1 MNNIVIG
8 IVANPMDID
17 NKSYECIVRNNL
29 KYLDNKCSYI
39 GIIQFDKNGIKDSNV
54 LDGCD
59 GIIFQGG
66 NYIYSSFYDILD
78 YAIQKNIPVL
88 GICMGMQLMGL
99 YANKQVEDD
108 LIKVDKHNNSNHII
122 RINENSVLGNL
133 YGRELLVNSRHNYM
147 LDFVNE
153 PFVVSAKSEDGVIEA
168 IEWIDENHFLI
179 GVQFHPEDLDTTEK
193 LYNYFIK
200 ECLKRKKMK
209 EL

>member
-8 IVANPMDID
+8 IVANPMDVD

-54 LDGCD
+54 LDCCD

-66 NYIYSSFYDILD
+66 NYIYPSFYDILD
-78 YAIQKNIPVL
+78 YAVHKNIPVL

-108 LIKVDKHNNSNHII
+108 LIKVDKHNNTNHII
-122 RINENSVLGNL
+122 NKFKKYKNIKILSKIISCINNNI
-133 YGRELLVNSRHNYM
+133 LVFNCNKISPKIVCIN
-147 LDFVNE
+147 
-153 PFVVSAKSEDGVIEA
+153 I
-168 IEWIDENHFLI
+168 
-179 GVQFHPEDLDTTEK
+179 
-193 LYNYFIK
+193 
-200 ECLKRKKMK
+200 C
-209 EL
+209 